1 MRILSELILFQ
12 KCDSCEILPPAPAQ
26 FADSSPE
33 EINKVSIWWKL
44 NIISLLGDLRK
55 HACVCG
61 GDWFVISERSR
72 ECGREG
78 RHEDDKILTSPLER
92 WATSPHLLDSWKHFI
107 CVPSY
112 PSKAKIYIG
121 CVFIF
126 SSLDCCDRREKED
139 KREQMREKLVRGGK
153 NTKQVT
159 WFLGFL
165 DATFWLQ
172 FFRKV

>member
-1 MRILSELILFQ
+1 MRFLR
-12 KCDSCEILPPAPAQ
+12 DSPPSPSSIRWFLPRRNEQ
-26 FADSSPE
+26 GLHLMKTQYYYSP
-33 EINKVSIWWKL
+33 
-44 NIISLLGDLRK
+44 LGDPRK
-55 HACVCG
+55 YACVCG
-61 GDWFVISERSR
+61 GDWFLISEHSR

-153 NTKQVT
+153 NTKQTSDMV
-159 WFLGFL
+159 FR
-165 DATFWLQ
+165 
-172 FFRKV
+172 FFERNVLIAIF